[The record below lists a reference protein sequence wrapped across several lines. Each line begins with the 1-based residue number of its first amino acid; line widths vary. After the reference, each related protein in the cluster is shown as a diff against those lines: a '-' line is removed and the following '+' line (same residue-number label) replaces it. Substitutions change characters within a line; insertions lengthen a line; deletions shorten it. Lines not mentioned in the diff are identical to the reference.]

1 MIIGLRQ
8 EKMITKKESSGKD
21 IVYYCGPGTN
31 FKFTKQWNPDS
42 KTIGGS
48 EEAVINLTKQFA
60 EKGYNVTVY
69 CVLRGYSQY
78 YGPVLYRPYW
88 EWIPGDKQDV
98 TILWRDPSLLRPIN
112 SDKLFLDLH
121 DAIEPSWLSQKGINL
136 KKDISKNI
144 KIMVKSKFHKNIL
157 DLDQE
162 NTIIIPNGIRQI
174 EYKPDTKQKNVLIC
188 TSSPDR
194 CILALLRALPIIRKE
209 IPDTEIHWAYG
220 FKAGITQG
228 GLEADKRQEIVE
240 WLEKIKEIMSKTE
253 GFVDLGRLSQ
263 KEIEKLYQK
272 GNIFVYGTTFPEID
286 CISLTK
292 AMAAGTIPVVS
303 PAGAMFEKINSLDP
317 DIGLGSDYNS
327 EKSALVTSDLTE
339 NLDTSLKE
347 GPEFDKWVQ
356 NIIEKLKNNVSE
368 QNIIKMSQET
378 NVKYNWYTISDN
390 WIKYF

>member
-1 MIIGLRQ
+1 M
-8 EKMITKKESSGKD
+8 
-21 IVYYCGPGTN
+21 
-31 FKFTKQWNPDS
+31 
-42 KTIGGS
+42 
-48 EEAVINLTKQFA
+48 
-60 EKGYNVTVY
+60 
-69 CVLRGYSQY
+69 
-78 YGPVLYRPYW
+78 
-88 EWIPGDKQDV
+88 
-98 TILWRDPSLLRPIN
+98 
-112 SDKLFLDLH
+112 
-121 DAIEPSWLSQKGINL
+121 
-136 KKDISKNI
+136 
-144 KIMVKSKFHKNIL
+144 
-157 DLDQE
+157 
-162 NTIIIPNGIRQI
+162 
-174 EYKPDTKQKNVLIC
+174 IC